1 MCKVVIAKTNQI
13 SHEEWLQLRLKGVG
27 GSDAAAVCGMS
38 RYSSP
43 LDVWMLKTGRKVAK
57 ADNEKMYF
65 GRLLE
70 PVLRE
75 EFANRT
81 GFKVAECPFM
91 FAYKEYPFMIS
102 NIDGVVTEPNGNKA
116 VLEIKT
122 TNSVSAIKDLE
133 DGLPVEYFFQVQHYL
148 AVTNLS
154 KAYVA
159 VLIGGND
166 FKIQAVERDNE
177 VIQTII
183 ALESKF
189 WSEYVL
195 KDIQPPADFN
205 SSDALNQ
212 LYPKSNGKTV
222 SLSADAD
229 YLVAQY
235 QEIKTAEDELKKA
248 KTDCENKLKALLGE
262 NESGVT
268 VSGYKVSWKSYSQS
282 RLDSTKLKAEF
293 PDIAEKFMTTSSGR
307 KFSISEPKKAK
318 K

>member
-1 MCKVVIAKTNQI
+1 MCKVVVAKTNQI
-13 SHEEWLQLRLKGVG
+13 SREEWLKLRLKGVG

-43 LDVWMLKTGRKVAK
+43 LDVWMLKTGRKAVT

-81 GFKVAECPFM
+81 GFKVQECPFM
-91 FAYKEYPFMIS
+91 FAYKEFPFMIS

-122 TNSVSAIKDLE
+122 TNSVATIKELE

-148 AVTNLS
+148 AVTNLN

-166 FKIQAVERDNE
+166 FKIQTVERDDE

-195 KDIQPPADFN
+195 KDIQPTADFN
-205 SSDALNQ
+205 STEALNQ
-212 LYPKSNGKTV
+212 LYPKSNGKTI

-235 QEIKTAEDELKKA
+235 HEIKTAEDELKKA

-307 KFSISEPKKAK
+307 KFSISEAK

>member
-1 MCKVVIAKTNQI
+1 MCKVVIAKTNRI
-13 SHEEWLQLRLKGVG
+13 SREEWLKLRLKGVG

-43 LDVWMLKTGRKVAK
+43 LDVWMLKTGKK
-57 ADNEKMYF
+57 GTEADNEKMYF

-75 EFANRT
+75 EFAKRT
-81 GFKVAECPFM
+81 GFKVQECPFL
-91 FAYKEYPFMIS
+91 FAYEEYPFMIS

-122 TNSVSAIKDLE
+122 TNSVTAIKDLE
-133 DGLPVEYFFQVQHYL
+133 DGLPVEYFLQVQHYL

-154 KAYVA
+154 KAYIA
-159 VLIGGND
+159 VLVGGND
-166 FKIQAVERDNE
+166 FKIRTVERDDE

-189 WSEYVL
+189 WRDYVL
-195 KDIQPPADFN
+195 KDVQPTADFN
-205 SSDALNQ
+205 STDALNQ
-212 LYPKSNGKTV
+212 LYPKSNGKSV
-222 SLSADAD
+222 NLSADAD

-235 QEIKTAEDELKKA
+235 GEIKTAEDELKKA
-248 KTDCENKLKALLGE
+248 KTECENKLKAMLGE

-268 VSGYKVSWKSYSQS
+268 AGGYKVSWKSYSQN
-282 RLDSTKLKAEF
+282 RLDSAKLKASY
-293 PDIAEKFMTTSSGR
+293 PDIAEKFMTSTSGR
-307 KFSISEPKKAK
+307 KFSISETKQAK
-318 K
+318 R